1 MLTSGL
7 MLANYEN
14 DGIVASTF
22 LQVVLAG
29 LAYAQCN
36 ASSRCGDY
44 YRGGHQRGVT
54 HLGQTGLAGLLRLRF
69 LNLISIRGDRATI
82 APQPLSM
89 P

>member
-1 MLTSGL
+1 MMLTSGL

-44 YRGGHQRGVT
+44 YRGAISEASPV
-54 HLGQTGLAGLLRLRF
+54 LGRLDLPGFSGLGFSTSCQSGETEL
-69 LNLISIRGDRATI
+69 
-82 APQPLSM
+82 P
-89 P
+89 